1 MAAVVAI
8 EVNGEPREV
17 PDGTTVAGLVE
28 RLELPPETVA
38 VELNRR
44 LVTRSERARTVL
56 GAGDRVELV
65 TLVGGG

>member
-1 MAAVVAI
+1 MAPVIRI

-17 PDGTTVAGLVE
+17 PDGTTVAGLVAG
-28 RLELPPETVA
+28 LELAPETVA

-44 LVTRSERARTVL
+44 LVTRSEHVRTPL
-56 GAGDRVELV
+56 GEGDRVEVV